1 MIARLI
7 PVIGLLAAAP
17 LMAGVSDSAIAVKD
31 LDGTQWAQLTVRE
44 RIVIRVPRLDPRAGR
59 DTPAAVTPIEWKE
72 KKGPKCVPIASLRGA
87 AFGGDDGVDFVLA
100 GNKRIRAKLEDDC
113 PALDFYSGFYL
124 KPTADGQMCADRDA
138 IRSRSGAVC
147 PIDRFRSLVPKH

>member
-1 MIARLI
+1 MIGRLV
-7 PVIGLLAAAP
+7 PAMSLLAAAP
-17 LMAGVSDSAIAVKD
+17 LMAGVRDSGSAAQS
-31 LDGTQWAQLTVRE
+31 LAGTQWAQLTVRE

-59 DTPAAVTPIEWKE
+59 DAPAPPVPVKWKE
-72 KKGPKCVPIASLRGA
+72 EKGPKCVPIAALRGA

-100 GNKRIRAKLEDDC
+100 GNRRVRAKLEDDC

-147 PIDRFRSLVPKH
+147 PIDRFRTLAPKR

>member
-1 MIARLI
+1 MIRRLV
-7 PVIGLLAAAP
+7 PAMSLLAAAP
-17 LMAGVSDSAIAVKD
+17 LMASVRDSADAARS

-59 DTPAAVTPIEWKE
+59 DAPAPPAPIQWKE
-72 KKGPKCVPIASLRGA
+72 KKGPKCVPIATLRGA

-100 GNKRIRAKLEDDC
+100 GNRRVRAKLEDDC

-124 KPTADGQMCADRDA
+124 KPTADGQVCADRDA

-147 PIDRFRSLVPKH
+147 PIDRFRALVPKH

>member
-1 MIARLI
+1 MISRLV
-7 PVIGLLAAAP
+7 PAMSLLAAAP
-17 LMAGVSDSAIAVKD
+17 LMAGIRDSDDVARS

-59 DTPAAVTPIEWKE
+59 DAPAQPVPIQWKE
-72 KKGPKCVPIASLRGA
+72 KKGPKCVPIAALRGA
-87 AFGGDDGVDFVLA
+87 AFGRDDGVDFVLA
-100 GNKRIRAKLEDDC
+100 GNRRVRAKLEDDC

-124 KPTADGQMCADRDA
+124 KPTADGQVCADRDS

-147 PIDRFRSLVPKH
+147 PIDRFRTLVPNH